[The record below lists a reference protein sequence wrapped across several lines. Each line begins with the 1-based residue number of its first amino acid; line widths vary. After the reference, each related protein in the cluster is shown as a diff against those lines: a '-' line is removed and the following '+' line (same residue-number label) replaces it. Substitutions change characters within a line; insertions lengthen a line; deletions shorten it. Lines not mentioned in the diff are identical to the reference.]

1 MDQNFQKCVSDTST
15 GQKQHLFMHTSCK
28 NQVLVPSGTPQLMLK
43 SGPYQKIPR
52 FIRKFKEILDLWEMN
67 QKCKNFISNT
77 CMGQKQS
84 FFTHISCKIQ
94 FLRWVGPFQLSLK
107 IAIFFNFDRENTN
120 PTKITTKMPK
130 LLLLTF
136 HDGFCFHI
144 TL

>member
-52 FIRKFKEILDLWEMN
+52 FMRKFKENLDLWEMN

-77 CMGQKQS
+77 CMDQKQS
-84 FFTHISCKIQ
+84 FFTRISCKIQ
-94 FLRWVGPFQLSLK
+94 FLL
-107 IAIFFNFDRENTN
+107 
-120 PTKITTKMPK
+120 
-130 LLLLTF
+130 
-136 HDGFCFHI
+136 
-144 TL
+144 

>member
-67 QKCKNFISNT
+67 QKCKNFISYT
-77 CMGQKQS
+77 CMG
-84 FFTHISCKIQ
+84 
-94 FLRWVGPFQLSLK
+94 
-107 IAIFFNFDRENTN
+107 
-120 PTKITTKMPK
+120 
-130 LLLLTF
+130 
-136 HDGFCFHI
+136 
-144 TL
+144 